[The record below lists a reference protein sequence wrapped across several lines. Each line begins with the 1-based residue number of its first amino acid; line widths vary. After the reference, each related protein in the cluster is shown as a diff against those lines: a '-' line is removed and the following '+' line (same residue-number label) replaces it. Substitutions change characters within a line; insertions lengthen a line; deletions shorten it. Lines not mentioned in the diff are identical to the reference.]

1 MPTTDP
7 IADFLNRIRNALKTR
22 KPRVDI
28 PYSTIKSELAR
39 VLMEC
44 SFIHD
49 YAHVDEGPQG
59 YIRVYL
65 KYTGKGESAIQG
77 LRRIST
83 PGLRRYVNNREIPRV
98 MNGLGVSILTTSQGV
113 MTGNQARKHGI
124 GGEVVAWVW

>member
-7 IADFLNRIRNALKTR
+7 IADFLNRIRNALRTR

-28 PYSTIKSELAR
+28 PFSNIKAELAR

-44 SFIHD
+44 NFIHD
-49 YAHVDEGPQG
+49 YVQVDEGPQG

-65 KYTGKGESAIQG
+65 KYTAKGESAIQG

-83 PGLRRYVNNREIPRV
+83 PGLRRYVNSQKVPRV
-98 MNGLGVSILTTSQGV
+98 LNGLGVSILTTSHGV
-113 MTGNQARKHGI
+113 MTGNQARRQGI
-124 GGEVVAWVW
+124 GGEVIAEVW